1 MEPTRQE
8 TAPPTRRRRWGLL
21 ALATA
26 GAVWLLI
33 TLGGV
38 VRITGSGMGCGPDWP
53 LCDGR
58 VLPPMDLET
67 LIEWSHRLVAALV
80 GLPVLAVA
88 VLAFRWS
95 GEGRWRG
102 LRRLSVAA
110 VVLLL
115 VQAGLGAVTVKL
127 ELPASSV
134 ILHLGTG
141 MALLAVLVAG
151 AARALGGSRV
161 RLSDGVARTG
171 WLAAAVG
178 LAVVLMGAFV
188 ANLEAAPACQG
199 FPLCNGSLFPAGDWR
214 IQLHWGHRL
223 SAYGLVAWALWL
235 PAWVGRRRPG
245 DRAARRTALAAAGLA
260 VLQLGVGAAMVLAGL
275 PTALRAAHL
284 AAGAALFA
292 VLVAVATLLSR
303 PPVGRTGVRST

>member
-1 MEPTRQE
+1 M
-8 TAPPTRRRRWGLL
+8 L

-26 GAVWLLI
+26 VTVWLLI

-53 LCDGR
+53 LCNGQI
-58 VLPPMDLET
+58 LPPMDPET

-88 VLAFRWS
+88 ALSFLWS

-102 LRRLSVAA
+102 LRRLSVAG

-115 VQAGLGAVTVKL
+115 IQAGLGAVTVKL
-127 ELPASSV
+127 DLPASSV

-151 AARALGGSRV
+151 AVRALGGSRV
-161 RLSDGVARTG
+161 RLPDGAARAG
-171 WLAAAVG
+171 WLTAAAG
-178 LAVVLMGAFV
+178 LAVVLLGAFV
-188 ANLEAAPACQG
+188 ANLEAAPACRG
-199 FPLCNGSLFPAGDWR
+199 FPLCNGSMLPAGDWR
-214 IQLHWGHRL
+214 IQLHWGHRVA
-223 SAYGLVAWALWL
+223 AYALVAWALWL
-235 PAWVGRRRPG
+235 PGWVGRRRPG
-245 DRAARRTALAAAGLA
+245 DPAARRTALAAAALA
-260 VLQLGVGAAMVLAGL
+260 VIQLGLGAAMVLSGL

-303 PPVGRTGVRST
+303 PPVGRTGVRGT